1 MFEDFSIIVET
12 TRGEAHIVRNVTFPL
27 FPGRVTAIVGES
39 GSGKSS
45 VLRAGL
51 NFLPEGAVTTGKV
64 IYRDKELLHS
74 DDMAVREY
82 RAKDARMVFQDP
94 WTALHPQIRIGRQLW
109 ESVHAAYPDRPRGE
123 LRASIVDTLKRV
135 GVTDIENRLRSYPHH
150 LSGGQLQRVVISM
163 ALLADPKILL
173 CDEPTT
179 ALDVTTEAVVLDL
192 LEELVRERDIAI
204 AISTHNLQVVRD
216 IADFVVVM
224 YAGRVVEY
232 GYATNT
238 FENPTHPYTE
248 ALLRSAP
255 GSVTSGAKLDA
266 IEGIAPSPYETFS
279 ACAFAPRC
287 EHVVPA
293 CMEGVP
299 LLRNL
304 DRDPE
309 HWSACVRAPGYTR
322 SEE

>member
-1 MFEDFSIIVET
+1 MFKDLNITVET

-45 VLRAGL
+45 VLRVGL
-51 NFLPEGAVTTGKV
+51 NFVPEGAITDGRILHDGK
-64 IYRDKELLHS
+64 DLLHS
-74 DDMAVREY
+74 DDAVVREY

-94 WTALHPQIRIGRQLW
+94 WSALHPQIRIGRQLW
-109 ESVHAAYPDRPRGE
+109 ESVRAAYPDRPRAD
-123 LRASIVDTLKRV
+123 LQKSIADTLKRV
-135 GVTDIENRLRSYPHH
+135 GVTDVESRLKSYPHQ

-192 LEELVRERDIAI
+192 LDELARERDMAI
-204 AISTHNLQVVRD
+204 AISTHNLQAVRD

-238 FENPTHPYTE
+238 FANPVHPYTE

-255 GSVTSGAKLDA
+255 GAVTLGAKLEA
-266 IEGIAPSPYETFS
+266 IEGISPSPYETFD

-287 EHVVPA
+287 KYVVPA

-299 LLRNL
+299 PLKDL

-309 HWSACVRAPGYTR
+309 QWSACVRAPGYTR
-322 SEE
+322 SGE